1 MGTAASAVQASA
13 KRGAIGNKS
22 YPTRIAKNPRMR
34 HPERSRLSG
43 RAKDIARFM
52 LHQIP
57 PASPISPELPLL

>member
-22 YPTRIAKNPRMR
+22 YPTRIAKNSWMR

-43 RAKDIARFM
+43 GAKDLARIM
-52 LHQIP
+52 LQQIP
-57 PASPISPELPLL
+57 PASPISR